1 MHEETKYMSS
11 FNDIPVLLA
20 RIDDKLGII
29 AAWVQNG
36 ASQQDP
42 HAILTIDEAVAF
54 TGYSKSAIHSATS
67 KDTIPHFK
75 RGNKLFFF
83 KDELVEWLRSDSC
96 PKRGKRFQ
104 VNDNSKESVVT
115 NGNQESVSIAAEIA
129 NNTNS
134 VAEVIDTNSNQAEM
148 ATPVPEEA
156 VPACQSPE
164 ILTPSKPLS
173 GARSEQNG
181 PDDEFKETSTES
193 VPTSGTDV
201 DSCMDRREDVLLSV
215 SEKWTIVM
223 STLLM
228 NTYLMIVPDSRERKI
243 LFLLFLLSLTLVLNG
258 MKPLM
263 ASLQSQLFG
272 SLTRYLTI
280 NTTPFAGLPRTDTA
294 SELLR
299 TPSAL
304 SSPLMTMLFRLL
316 WLSTNTCRQTLII
329 VTNVTSNSKPKLSH
343 QTMIHSVIHT
353 CLRHPASGISSQHCD
368 ALRESFCRNAPSSL
382 GYWLNGGMGASLCS
396 ENFRT
401 RCSQLG
407 FPLCVSL

>member
-1 MHEETKYMSS
+1 MYMHEETKHIST

-20 RIDDKLGII
+20 RIDVKLGII
-29 AAWVQNG
+29 AAWIQNG

-83 KDELVEWLRSDSC
+83 KDELVEWLKSDSR

-134 VAEVIDTNSNQAEM
+134 VTEVIDTNSNQAEM

-181 PDDEFKETSTES
+181 PDDESKETSTES

-201 DSCMDRREDVLLSV
+201 DSCMDRREKMCS
-215 SEKWTIVM
+215 S
-223 STLLM
+223 
-228 NTYLMIVPDSRERKI
+228 N
-243 LFLLFLLSLTLVLNG
+243 
-258 MKPLM
+258 
-263 ASLQSQLFG
+263 ASLADEHISNDSVKQQGKENTVPSFPYF
-272 SLTRYLTI
+272 SLERHEATDGNLT
-280 NTTPFAGLPRTDTA
+280 
-294 SELLR
+294 
-299 TPSAL
+299 
-304 SSPLMTMLFRLL
+304 
-316 WLSTNTCRQTLII
+316 
-329 VTNVTSNSKPKLSH
+329 K
-343 QTMIHSVIHT
+343 SVIQFFDKIPHEHYYT
-353 CLRHPASGISSQHCD
+353 VCRIAEDRHGKRVVKNTVSFEFATYDD
-368 ALRESFCRNAPSSL
+368 ALQAALAIDKYLSPSPNNS
-382 GYWLNGGMGASLCS
+382 N
-396 ENFRT
+396 
-401 RCSQLG
+401 
-407 FPLCVSL
+407 

>member
-1 MHEETKYMSS
+1 MHEETKHMST

-29 AAWVQNG
+29 ATWIQNG
-36 ASQQDP
+36 SSRQDP

-83 KDELVEWLRSDSC
+83 KDELVEWLKSDNR
-96 PKRGKRFQ
+96 PKRGKRFL

-134 VAEVIDTNSNQAEM
+134 VEEVIDTKSNQAEM

-173 GARSEQNG
+173 DARSEQNG
-181 PDDEFKETSTES
+181 PDDESKETSTES

-201 DSCMDRREDVLLSV
+201 DSCMDRREKMCSSNASIADEHISNDSV
-215 SEKWTIVM
+215 KQQGKENTIP
-223 STLLM
+223 SFPYFSL
-228 NTYLMIVPDSRERKI
+228 ERHEA
-243 LFLLFLLSLTLVLNG
+243 TDG
-258 MKPLM
+258 
-263 ASLQSQLFG
+263 
-272 SLTRYLTI
+272 
-280 NTTPFAGLPRTDTA
+280 TPA
-294 SELLR
+294 
-299 TPSAL
+299 
-304 SSPLMTMLFRLL
+304 
-316 WLSTNTCRQTLII
+316 
-329 VTNVTSNSKPKLSH
+329 K
-343 QTMIHSVIHT
+343 SVIRFSDKIPHNHYYT
-353 CLRHPASGISSQHCD
+353 VCRIAEDRHGKRVVKNTVSFEFANYDD
-368 ALRESFCRNAPSSL
+368 ALQAALAIDKYLSPTPDNS
-382 GYWLNGGMGASLCS
+382 N
-396 ENFRT
+396 
-401 RCSQLG
+401 
-407 FPLCVSL
+407 